1 MDNDVHFEELSVLLI
16 GDFTHLPHVLESHIY
31 KKEPFTIHINGD
43 YRNMQEYKEEW
54 NNIDKCTENGL
65 AICYDTGKI
74 EIVQE
79 FNTNDALQL
88 LSLHYYTDDVPDS
101 NNNNVPD

>member
-1 MDNDVHFEELSVLLI
+1 
-16 GDFTHLPHVLESHIY
+16 
-31 KKEPFTIHINGD
+31 
-43 YRNMQEYKEEW
+43 MQEYKEEW
-54 NNIDKCTENGL
+54 NNIDKCTVDGL

-88 LSLHYYTDDVPDS
+88 LPLYHSNDDVPDCS
-101 NNNNVPD
+101 NNNVPD